1 MFEKRRLLK
10 IIALA
15 IVLIAIGF
23 SAGFYS
29 HAPIRKRIV
38 QFKKNRNQK
47 VEQQY
52 LIEKYLN
59 KEAPDFTT
67 KTIDDEKW
75 TLRSQRDKVVLL
87 FFWATTCRYC
97 QRAIPDMNEIYKK
110 YNDRDDFIMVGVSL
124 DKDRDML
131 SCFCSIK
138 EMPWT
143 ILYEDG
149 KGWDN
154 SVSRMFEIHRIPS
167 VWIID
172 KNGIIRG
179 FHMRMEK
186 LEATLSALLKGEEID
201 TTEPKA
207 PELKEHVPGCPE

>member
-29 HAPIRKRIV
+29 HVPIRKRIV
-38 QFKKNRNQK
+38 QFKKNRNYK

-52 LIEKYLN
+52 LNEKYLN
-59 KEAPDFTT
+59 NEASDFTT

-75 TLRSQRDKVVLL
+75 TLHSQRDKVVLL

-97 QRAIPDMNEIYKK
+97 QRAIPDLKEIYKK
-110 YNDRDDFIMVGVSL
+110 YNDRDDFIIAGVSL

-138 EMPWT
+138 EIPWT

-172 KNGIIRG
+172 KSGIIKG
-179 FHMRMEK
+179 FHMTME
-186 LEATLSALLKGEEID
+186 EIEVALSSLLKGEEID
-201 TTEPKA
+201 TTELKA
-207 PELKEHVPGCPE
+207 FKVKETAPGCPE